1 VDEVITMAV
10 MAGDNGPYRAFICG
24 ALNEWGYPAKDR
36 SGRLDTLE
44 EPHLG
49 KLLNKMS
56 IGAPQAE
63 RPLNFVDPN
72 TQHSSEGE
80 LENA

>member
-1 VDEVITMAV
+1 MDEVITMAV
-10 MAGDNGPYRAFICG
+10 MAGDGHIVPSSACP
-24 ALNEWGYPAKDR
+24 NEWGYPAKDR

-56 IGAPQAE
+56 VGAPQAE
-63 RPLNFVDPN
+63 RPLDFVDPN
-72 TQHSSEGE
+72 TQHSRE
-80 LENA
+80 ENSKCLI